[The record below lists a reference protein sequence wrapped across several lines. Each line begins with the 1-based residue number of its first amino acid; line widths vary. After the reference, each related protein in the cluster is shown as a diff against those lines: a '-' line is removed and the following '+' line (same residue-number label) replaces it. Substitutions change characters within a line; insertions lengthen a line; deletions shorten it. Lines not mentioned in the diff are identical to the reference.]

1 MLSGIVPTAVA
12 QVRGPA
18 TREARSLSI
27 PAGPLDDALKALARQ
42 SGIQLLYSA
51 VLVAPLRSRPVSGA
65 PSVAAALAMLLDGT
79 GLRAVAVTDDAF
91 VIEKVPQKPRRGG
104 ATPRSSIPV
113 DRPVDVGP
121 VTVTGTHIPR
131 VPVAS
136 RPKALPRLVFHQP
149 DAAPCGCE
157 PQIRVVDAEQ
167 QPMFR
172 A

>member
-1 MLSGIVPTAVA
+1 MPRPRCTNALTLAAMLSGIVPTAVA

-91 VIEKVPQKPRRGG
+91 VIEKVPPKPQHTSLPSRGF
-104 ATPRSSIPV
+104 I
-113 DRPVDVGP
+113 
-121 VTVTGTHIPR
+121 
-131 VPVAS
+131 S
-136 RPKALPRLVFHQP
+136 RPPTLPSSAR
-149 DAAPCGCE
+149 GCS
-157 PQIRVVDAEQ
+157 
-167 QPMFR
+167 
-172 A
+172 